1 MLDLHVAL
9 ETVTP
14 LFLGGAEPDTRAEIR
29 PPSLKGALR
38 FWYRALDGNFRSDE
52 LGESA
57 AFGSTGVGQAPILLR
72 LNNQVVGTEPWRPS
86 EPIDAQDSQEG
97 INGAVYLGYSLT
109 LGHNDRRAI
118 PAGRTLSLTA
128 TAHPRA
134 TAAEQRAWLAA
145 FWCLTHFGGLGA
157 RVRRGLGSLRLAR
170 FDGWPEASALGP
182 PSGTNPDAWI
192 AELVQGLTTLRHW
205 YPHCPHVDHPIF
217 DHQVRVLLLRQGHDR
232 WEHALAAAGA
242 ILQRYRLRRN
252 PDHDDIEAYL
262 FPQNM
267 APGQQLMRAPERAAF
282 GLPLT
287 FRFTR
292 EVHGQDDRRTVTF
305 EGEEH
310 DRQPSPLWIRIAKI
324 GSQYHPLFVL
334 LNSPFLEPGVRL
346 KLHSRPGSVPFSRP
360 ARDILNDFLDHAVAI
375 HPHIE
380 IAPWQRR

>member
-1 MLDLHVAL
+1 MDLHVAF

-14 LFLGGAEPDTRAEIR
+14 LFLGGAQPDTCAEFR

-38 FWYRALDGNFRSDE
+38 FWYRALDSNFR
-52 LGESA
+52 LGEPA
-57 AFGSTGVGQAPILLR
+57 AFGSTGIGQAPILLR
-72 LNNQVVGTEPWRPS
+72 LNNQVVGTEPWCPPA
-86 EPIDAQDSQEG
+86 PIDEQEIQEG
-97 INGAVYLGYSLT
+97 INGAAYLGYSLT
-109 LGHNDRRAI
+109 LGHNNRRAI

-134 TAAEQRAWLAA
+134 TQAEQRAWLAA

-170 FDGWPEASALGP
+170 FDGWPEASALCP
-182 PSGTNPDAWI
+182 PSGTDPDAWI
-192 AELVQGLTTLRHW
+192 AGLEQGLTTLRHW
-205 YPHCPHVDHPIF
+205 YPQRPPADHPVL
-217 DHQVRVLLLRQGHDR
+217 DHQVRVLLLRQGYGR

-262 FPQNM
+262 FPTN
-267 APGQQLMRAPERAAF
+267 APTGRHLTLAPERAAF

-292 EVHGQDDRRTVTF
+292 KVHGQDCTRTETF
-305 EGEEH
+305 VGEEH
-310 DRQPSPLWIRIAKI
+310 DRQPSPLWIRIAKV
-324 GSQYHPLFVL
+324 GHQYHPLFVL

-346 KLHSRPGSVPFSRP
+346 KPRSGSGSVPLPRP
-360 ARDILNDFLDHAVAI
+360 AREILNDFLDHAVAI

-380 IAPWQRR
+380 IGP